1 MTTTPQRCTSLD
13 GEWGFRARRA
23 VAVGLIATGI
33 VALSAPQTDA
43 MAAQQGRANAGKKK
57 YVATLEITVD
67 KKSGKLRKPTEAETE
82 TLVATLTTLTN
93 RSTEGLRQVE
103 RPGGATVVNLEGRF
117 APVMLSR
124 PNPDGTSEVKCVTS
138 FEEAADFLGLVEDV
152 AR

>member
-1 MTTTPQRCTSLD
+1 M
-13 GEWGFRARRA
+13 A
-23 VAVGLIATGI
+23 VTAMAVFSMAQ
-33 VALSAPQTDA
+33 PEA

-67 KKSGKLRKPTEAETE
+67 KQSGRLRKPTAAETDE
-82 TLVATLTTLTN
+82 LIATLTALTS
-93 RSTEGLRQVE
+93 RSTEGLKQVAL
-103 RPGGATVVNLEGRF
+103 PSGGTAVNLQGRF
-117 APVMLSR
+117 SPVMLSR

>member
-1 MTTTPQRCTSLD
+1 MPTKQERCTS
-13 GEWGFRARRA
+13 RRA
-23 VAVGLIATGI
+23 AMRFMGRTVAFGMAVTAIA
-33 VALSAPQTDA
+33 VFSMAQSEAR
-43 MAAQQGRANAGKKK
+43 AAQQGRAGAGNKK

-67 KKSGKLRKPTEAETE
+67 KKSGKLRKPTAAETE
-82 TLVATLTTLTN
+82 TLVATLTALTS
-93 RSTEGLRQVE
+93 RSTEGLKQVAVP
-103 RPGGATVVNLEGRF
+103 RGGTLINLEGRF

>member
-1 MTTTPQRCTSLD
+1 MTTIQERFTSCLSTGGARYD
-13 GEWGFRARRA
+13 GRSD
-23 VAVGLIATGI
+23 GLVATGI
-33 VALSAPQTDA
+33 AVFSAAQTDA

-67 KKSGKLRKPTEAETE
+67 KKSGKLRKPTAAETDE
-82 TLVATLTTLTN
+82 LVATLTALTS
-93 RSTEGLRQVE
+93 RSTEGLKQVTL
-103 RPGGATVVNLEGRF
+103 PSGGTAVNLEGRF
-117 APVMLSR
+117 APVMLAK